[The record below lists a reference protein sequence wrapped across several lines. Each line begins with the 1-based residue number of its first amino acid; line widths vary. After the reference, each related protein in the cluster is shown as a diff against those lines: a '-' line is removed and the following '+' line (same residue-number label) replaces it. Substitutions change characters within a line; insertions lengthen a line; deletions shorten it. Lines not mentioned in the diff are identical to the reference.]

1 MREEKGSSSFGLSA
15 GCTVLY
21 SKSRTY
27 VVFLEAC
34 VWKLRLGA
42 VLAAVRLFHR
52 ARQHERQRDEDA
64 A

>member
-1 MREEKGSSSFGLSA
+1 MHEGGKGEQLAVLSV
-15 GCTVLY
+15 TH
-21 SKSRTY
+21 